1 MTTKLLPAR
10 ESLARLRES
19 LGRVVRG
26 KSEVIDR
33 LIVAVLAGGHVLIE
47 DVPGVGK
54 TTLAKALARVLDVA
68 FARIQFTPDLLPADV
83 LGTEVLDP
91 QKGSFAFHRGP
102 VFTSVLLADEINRA
116 SPRTPSAL
124 LEAMGEGHVTID
136 GVATAL
142 PSPFIVVATQNPIEF
157 HGTYP
162 LPEAQLDR
170 FLFRISMGY
179 PEFEEELGVLQDRRS
194 EDPLTRVLP
203 VLDGPTLLGLQAAVR
218 EVVVKEPVSRYLL
231 AIVAATRRHP
241 ELALG
246 VSTRGALA
254 LYRAAQARAVLDD
267 REFVSPDD
275 LQALAVP
282 TFAHRV
288 IPTEEARFGGR
299 RMEAVVAEIVSRVA
313 VPR

>member
-102 VFTSVLLADEINRA
+102 VFTSVLL
-116 SPRTPSAL
+116 
-124 LEAMGEGHVTID
+124 GEGHVTID